1 MTVLQHLSDQ
11 AVQDWQLGAQGH
23 RQAPLTVAKKA
34 AGMHCGS
41 WSLVTAP
48 GAQPLSSTV
57 DELPLQSLLS
67 LLASA
72 HYFLRFPL

>member
-11 AVQDWQLGAQGH
+11 AMQDWKLGAQGH
-23 RQAPLTVAKKA
+23 RQAPLKVARTA
-34 AGMHCGS
+34 VGMHCGS
-41 WSLVTAP
+41 WSLITAP

-57 DELPLQSLLS
+57 NELPLQSLLS

-72 HYFLRFPL
+72 HHFLHFPL